1 MDKVSFNSVYLGFAP
16 ACTPTQGGGR
26 GWREGNPGRPGQRG
40 LSKEARWPRAHLL
53 SKAQEAHLHFY
64 SVRLAWGRN
73 TQRLAT
79 PESAGSQR
87 HCPVGCQQSL
97 AAWGEG
103 QKPAMPAGGLLP
115 LPTRVPAGVPRTKAW
130 QGSPPPARP
139 PHKPPGRPLWPRGG
153 GIRRCPPGA
162 SRPVLRSGWPSPQF
176 RGISQ
181 GLEGQNSASACRVQL

>member
-103 QKPAMPAGGLLP
+103 QKPAMPAGSLSFFPLSSFLFLLGGEMVQVKLELVHP
-115 LPTRVPAGVPRTKAW
+115 FFVNHYQVAS
-130 QGSPPPARP
+130 GS
-139 PHKPPGRPLWPRGG
+139 H
-153 GIRRCPPGA
+153 
-162 SRPVLRSGWPSPQF
+162 
-176 RGISQ
+176 
-181 GLEGQNSASACRVQL
+181 